1 MALLVETVD
10 SSGVG
15 KAASGTGK
23 KPKKQL
29 AENNKIIILKT
40 TRETLLTHL
49 DENQDKSV
57 LQAVS
62 VTEKKKEQVGKI
74 VILLSKNNKSLLHT
88 EILNHSEF
96 SILSSEFKT

>member
-1 MALLVETVD
+1 LALLVETVD
-10 SSGVG
+10 SSGLG
-15 KAASGTGK
+15 KAASRTGK

-62 VTEKKKEQVGKI
+62 VTEKKSRNI
-74 VILLSKNNKSLLHT
+74 VISLSKNNKSLLQT
-88 EILNHSEF
+88 EILNQ
-96 SILSSEFKT
+96 SSAY

>member
-10 SSGVG
+10 SLDSLG
-15 KAASGTGK
+15 KAASRTGK

-29 AENNKIIILKT
+29 AENNKIIILKR

-62 VTEKKKEQVGKI
+62 VTEKKSRSG
-74 VILLSKNNKSLLHT
+74 T
-88 EILNHSEF
+88 
-96 SILSSEFKT
+96 